1 MIKTK
6 VQAYKVALAA
16 LDRGLISELET
27 GDILFSEYAMKVWDF
42 EKSDYIRRRN
52 KAKANSI
59 CRNYADLQMTCLKC
73 NVIPNLPK
81 NLKLR
86 DFKRSHAERV
96 KDRMLDNG
104 KATGT
109 INKAMQVIR
118 TALKEAYRTG
128 LISKNMADRAEN
140 IEETAKVRGIPT
152 RDEVSRLI
160 EALDENT
167 QRGNWERGRYLL
179 ITLAV
184 CTGMRTGRA
193 PCFEGW
199 GHHHP

>member
-1 MIKTK
+1 
-6 VQAYKVALAA
+6 
-16 LDRGLISELET
+16 
-27 GDILFSEYAMKVWDF
+27 MKVWDF